1 MPSISARELRA
12 LLMARRRFVELRV
25 RIYNTARGM
34 LRQEGLLLRSGALA
48 SRRTWKGI
56 LGASYRNA
64 GIPQVLR
71 ELYPVLSQLS
81 ASIKSIEKRLTEYA
95 ANDDRVRLLRTI
107 PGVGVIS
114 ALTFLACVDEIE
126 RFSSSRKL
134 ISYAGLAPIV
144 RQSGE
149 RAQYG
154 PINREGRRELRWA
167 WGQVAQRVAWYPDPR
182 AKPLQLWF
190 LRIAKRRGKKT
201 AIVALTR
208 KLLTIAY
215 HVVKYNEEYDPSR
228 VFRAGLANKGFKA
241 EKVRRPEKRSSR

>member
-1 MPSISARELRA
+1 VP
-12 LLMARRRFVELRV
+12 
-25 RIYNTARGM
+25 
-34 LRQEGLLLRSGALA
+34 ALA
-48 SRRTWKGI
+48 
-56 LGASYRNA
+56 GASPPSPERGGREG
-64 GIPQVLR
+64 GISRDSRKPSGPSSPECL
-71 ELYPVLSQLS
+71 
-81 ASIKSIEKRLTEYA
+81 
-95 ANDDRVRLLRTI
+95 RLLSERRSAESLRTTL
-107 PGVGVIS
+107 VFRS
-114 ALTFLACVDEIE
+114 LDRE
-126 RFSSSRKL
+126 REKDSTNHAHLYRKL

-167 WGQVAQRVAWYPDPR
+167 WGQVAQRVAWYPDPQ

-190 LRIAKRRGKKT
+190 LRIARRRGKKT

-215 HVVKYNEEYDPSR
+215 HVLKYNEEYDPSR

-241 EKVRRPEKRSSR
+241 ERVRRPEKRSSR